1 MEICPLSFNQHRSDS
16 VSKKIIVAGGG
27 HGGIAAAMLLSKAG
41 FDVTVY
47 EKSSRESMGY
57 DWTDSFDGKAF
68 EAIGIPMPSEDR
80 YEPGASITF
89 VPPSENT
96 VISMPDGENTSII
109 MERRYLYDYLIG
121 FAEAAGVKF
130 EYECEVKAPL
140 LSGDR
145 VVGIQT
151 ESGNRYAELII
162 DACGCE
168 SVLRSALPDCCGIQ
182 KHTAPN
188 EKFFVY
194 RALYNKASEDVK
206 NKYKVYLIPNG
217 RMGIGWVISEQSH
230 SDLLIG
236 EFEPFTVQEA
246 EERAEFF
253 REHNPVLGRELIR
266 GGNNIVTIPVR
277 HTLSVMVADGYAAIG
292 DSAFMTVPLI
302 GSGISNSLY
311 AAAIL
316 AEVVINDETETY
328 SAEILWEY
336 QKRYFK
342 EIGNGMAKFGVIRAI
357 LPRLTAEQI
366 DYLFD
371 SKILTTD
378 EMNISG
384 GSLVSVDPAL
394 VKKAV
399 AIIKDKGLR
408 NILIKVIGDMGKL
421 TAAFASMPSYYSRL
435 KVQQWAKK
443 YDEIFS

>member
-1 MEICPLSFNQHRSDS
+1 MSE
-16 VSKKIIVAGGG
+16 KIIVAGGG

-47 EKSSRESMGY
+47 EKNSRDAMGY
-57 DWTDSFDGKAF
+57 DWTDSFDARAF
-68 EAIGIPMPSEDR
+68 DAVGIPMPSEEHF
-80 YEPGASITF
+80 EPGASITF

-96 VISMPDGENTSII
+96 IITMPDGENTSII

-130 EYECEVKAPL
+130 KYECEVKAPL

-145 VVGIQT
+145 VVGIET
-151 ESGNRYAELII
+151 EDGRHYASLII

-168 SVLRSALPDCCGIQ
+168 SVLRAALPDCCGIQ

-194 RALYNKASEDVK
+194 RAIYNKGCEDVK

-217 RMGIGWVISEQSH
+217 RMGIGWVISEREH

-236 EFEPFTVQEA
+236 EFEPFTPEEA
-246 EERAEFF
+246 EQRAEFF
-253 REHNPVLGRELIR
+253 RQHNPVLGNKLLR
-266 GGNNIVTIPVR
+266 GGGMVTIPVR

-302 GSGISNSLY
+302 GSGISNALY
-311 AAAIL
+311 AASML
-316 AEVVINDETETY
+316 ADVVINDETKTY

-357 LPRLTAEQI
+357 LPSLTPEQI

-371 SKILTTD
+371 SEVLTTE

-384 GSLVSVDPAL
+384 GSLVSVDPTL
-394 VKKAV
+394 IKKAV

-421 TAAFASMPSYYSRL
+421 TAAFASMPAYYSRV
-435 KVQQWAKK
+435 KVLQWAEK
-443 YDEIFS
+443 YDSIFS